1 MSPKIFDLEK
11 REDLKVELMEAGFEL
26 IKQHGMT
33 HASVEKVTRAVGL
46 GKGTFYHFF
55 SSKEHF
61 VLEIMEYQRDKARKY
76 FEQVLAGRDKMT
88 VSEGKEY
95 LKLIIFSPNSIY
107 QYLTEEDEQK
117 LLEEMQK
124 DGSNRPDENDDT
136 MEVLLSHMEGV
147 REDADIK
154 AAINIFRIM
163 AIAMYHREELF
174 EDVFEN
180 TLEDLYELAFSKIFI
195 TA

>member
-55 SSKEHF
+55 RSKEHF

-117 LLEEMQK
+117 LLKEMQK

-154 AAINIFRIM
+154 VAINIFRIM
-163 AIAMYHREELF
+163 AMAMYHREELF